1 MNAQEEASWVLR
13 GKGQLARSWDR
24 GSMHALFLYDRV
36 WPSSR
41 QRSSG
46 ERSVGRG
53 GRGSV
58 AAVNG
63 RSVVAARQHRA
74 VLGPVSVIC
83 HGDGIRKSFSIFG
96 RSFRQTVTTLA

>member
-1 MNAQEEASWVLR
+1 MGFQ
-13 GKGQLARSWDR
+13 GKGAV
-24 GSMHALFLYDRV
+24 GSFLGSGFHALFLYERV

-58 AAVNG
+58 AAVDG
-63 RSVVAARQHRA
+63 RSVVAARQ
-74 VLGPVSVIC
+74 
-83 HGDGIRKSFSIFG
+83 
-96 RSFRQTVTTLA
+96 Q